1 MKIALINDTH
11 FGARGDS
18 QLFFDYF
25 MKFFDEVFFPY
36 IEENDIK
43 TVIHAGDLMDRRKFV
58 NFNILNQI
66 RTRFIDRIK
75 EMGIDFHCIL
85 GNHDVYYR
93 NTNTINSI
101 KELFGNDLILH
112 ENPTVI
118 NVGELDIALLPWIN
132 KENESDSIE
141 FIKTAAAPLLIGH
154 LELKGY
160 DVMRGVKYDGGMES
174 SIFSRYEQVLTGH
187 FHCRQEHGN
196 IYYLGTQYQITFS
209 DLNETKG
216 FHVLDTET
224 RELEFIKNPYK
235 MFHTLAYNDE
245 AGPIDVDEMKVPV
258 HFKDSY
264 IKLYVEKKKH
274 PYTFD
279 RFMDK
284 LYESGVAKITIVE
297 ELSDSEW
304 TKEEKIDI
312 YKDNAEG
319 MKYQKVVFNSMG
331 GMNECK
337 REKNKSNVIKK
348 LSERTDFKE

>member
-1 MKIALINDTH
+1 MRINQVKIALINDTH

-160 DVMRGVKYDGGMES
+160 DVMRGVKYDGGMEP

-245 AGPIDVDEMKVPV
+245 NGPVEEKDWK
-258 HFKDSY
+258 HLKDSY
-264 IKLYVEKKKH
+264 IKLFVESKKH
-274 PYTFD
+274 PYSFD

-284 LYESGVAKITIVE
+284 LYEAGVAKITVVE
-297 ELSDSEW
+297 DIIDSEW
-304 TKEEKIDI
+304 TKEEIVDISQDTVTIINNEIDALEEVED
-312 YKDNAEG
+312 KPR
-319 MKYQKVVFNSMG
+319 M
-331 GMNECK
+331 
-337 REKNKSNVIKK
+337 KK
-348 LSERTDFKE
+348 LIKDLYMESLSL